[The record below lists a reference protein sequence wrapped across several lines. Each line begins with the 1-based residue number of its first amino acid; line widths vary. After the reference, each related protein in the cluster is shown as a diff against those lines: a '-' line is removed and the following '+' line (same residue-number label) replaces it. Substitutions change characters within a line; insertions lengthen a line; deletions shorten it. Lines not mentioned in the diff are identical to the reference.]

1 MVILEPLWLK
11 GYLIS
16 YSSPLILLFINFSN
30 FFYCWLSFCLASD
43 IIDCLKSIID
53 LSCKFLFI
61 YSISGFILNDAP
73 NLSSYEIESLLLLIL
88 SIFDFAIFASFFLF
102 IQFDSWDLYV
112 TFSIDYWI
120 LNSFD
125 LYWDYL

>member
-88 SIFDFAIFASFFLF
+88 SIFDFDIFASTFLF